1 MLLNGQGTATTRIA
15 NVDFFLSQEDYL
27 MVLTSN
33 PKFWA
38 GVGFVFGVVLASGGE
53 LQSPL
58 DTLFGGVLQA
68 LLWFGVSY
76 IIIKRRV
83 TKK

>member
-1 MLLNGQGTATTRIA
+1 MLNGQGTATTRIA
-15 NVDFFLSQEDYL
+15 NVDFFLGGEDYL
-27 MVLTSN
+27 RVSTSN

>member
-1 MLLNGQGTATTRIA
+1 M
-15 NVDFFLSQEDYL
+15 S
-27 MVLTSN
+27 TSN

-38 GVGFVFGVVLASGGE
+38 GVGFVFGVVLAAGGE

-58 DTLFGGVLQA
+58 DTLFGGALQA

-76 IIIKRRV
+76 IIIKRRAS
-83 TKK
+83 KK